1 MFKRTDVCLNLQF
14 YYFFF
19 TEHDCSYKITLH
31 WNNKSRYFLCS
42 PHFIRALACQ
52 LIIQRN
58 YTDFNV
64 TFVMSMQPSS
74 SKVIVSSTEKEKTP
88 LATDISIN
96 CSIIYLMI
104 AVLILFFFSHVN
116 DCKVVSLLFSYTY
129 KNWMEYFLKTWIILC
144 YWLISAW

>member
-1 MFKRTDVCLNLQF
+1 
-14 YYFFF
+14 
-19 TEHDCSYKITLH
+19 
-31 WNNKSRYFLCS
+31 
-42 PHFIRALACQ
+42 
-52 LIIQRN
+52 
-58 YTDFNV
+58 
-64 TFVMSMQPSS
+64 MSMQPSS